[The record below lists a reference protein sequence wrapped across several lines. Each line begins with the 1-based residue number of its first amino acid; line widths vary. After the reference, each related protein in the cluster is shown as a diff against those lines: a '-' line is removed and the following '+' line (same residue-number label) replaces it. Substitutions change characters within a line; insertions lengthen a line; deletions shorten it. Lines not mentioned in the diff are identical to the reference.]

1 MMEKRYLKAIA
12 ALFVIFA
19 IGLVGFYAYSAMYG
33 DGLEKVMEENGVS
46 EGEPVWTA
54 PLDYGDGY
62 GGSLLMGI
70 IGFFVVML
78 VFVGLYLLVRSRKR
92 AGHSQ

>member
-1 MMEKRYLKAIA
+1 MEKRYLKAIA
-12 ALFVIFA
+12 ILFVIFA
-19 IGLVGFYAYSAMYG
+19 IGLVGFYAFSAMYG